1 MKPFSSVQSRNFS
14 TLLLFSRI
22 AAAFSILLLIV
33 GIGLTLW
40 ASFTESLS
48 SVITP
53 LPIIVWSVLLFL
65 FAGIIAVLVSIEEH
79 LRMQEVRAIRSGK
92 I

>member
-1 MKPFSSVQSRNFS
+1 LKPFSSVQSRNFN
-14 TLLLFSRI
+14 TLLVFSRI
-22 AAAFSILLLIV
+22 TAAFSLLLLIIGV
-33 GIGLTLW
+33 GITLW

-48 SVITP
+48 NTIAV
-53 LPIIVWSVLLFL
+53 LPIIVWSILLFL

-79 LRMQEVRAIRSGK
+79 LRMQEVRDVRNGK